1 MLKYHALIVHFPIAL
16 IISAFMFAIIGLLY
30 RRKFFKDLIFW
41 NLIFGLIASAFAIY
55 TGLIDEKQLVVSNE
69 IKEVLNAHKRNAYYM
84 CSFLLGLTIWLGIRK
99 TNMRFLEYSCW
110 SAFLLIGAV
119 SIGYQ
124 GYSGSTLVFKEGV
137 GVKTEPKP
145 KKELP
150 EVEAEEEGWSYDL
163 SYNKPR

>member
-16 IISAFMFAIIGLLY
+16 IISAFVFAIVGLIY
-30 RRKFFKDLIFW
+30 RRRFVKDAIFW
-41 NLIFGLIASAFAIY
+41 NLILGLIACGFAIY
-55 TGLIDEKQLVVSNE
+55 TGLMDEKNIVASEPIQ
-69 IKEVLNAHKRNAYYM
+69 EVMNAHKRNGYYM
-84 CSFLLGLTIWLGIRK
+84 CAFLLGLTIWLGWRK
-99 TNMRFLEYSCW
+99 KDMRFLEYVCW

-137 GVKTEPKP
+137 GVKTEQKP
-145 KKELP
+145 KISP

-163 SYNKPR
+163 SLNKH